1 MAGDDDSD
9 ERSKEQRGTHPSSR
23 DVGKFASMEMVF
35 ENLGLFCYGDRNVSP
50 APFSVSEIIRAF
62 ISSDYFSPS
71 QCDLKVCLGL

>member
-1 MAGDDDSD
+1 MVGDDDS
-9 ERSKEQRGTHPSSR
+9 GG
-23 DVGKFASMEMVF
+23 VGRFASMEMVF
-35 ENLGLFCYGDRNVSP
+35 ENLGLLCYCDRNVSP